1 MEKVL
6 WIVFHRLARYP
17 GVDEKDL
24 KTLLT
29 GNELP
34 SIPAIPDE
42 GSGLNASIDGGNE
55 EGVFSVTLSG
65 SSFAASTR
73 VSTCCGSERSGN
85 SCAFALSSS

>member
-24 KTLLT
+24 NTLST
-29 GNELP
+29 ENELS

-42 GSGLNASIDGGNE
+42 GSRFNANIDGGNE
-55 EGVFSVTLSG
+55 EGVLSVPLSG
-65 SSFAASTR
+65 SSFVTSTR
-73 VSTCCGSERSGN
+73 SSVCCGSE
-85 SCAFALSSS
+85 